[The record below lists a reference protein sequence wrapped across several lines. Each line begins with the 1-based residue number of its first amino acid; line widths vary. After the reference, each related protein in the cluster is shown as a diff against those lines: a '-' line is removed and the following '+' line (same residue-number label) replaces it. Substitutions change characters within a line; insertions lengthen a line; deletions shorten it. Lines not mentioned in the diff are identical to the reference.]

1 MVVQGRVAK
10 NMERPNLIQ
19 DLGKRP
25 LTREVLV
32 ALRTRALRR
41 RAWYQVLDRMERGLV
56 DLTILWVDKIRNNS
70 MTKVLLRILKKL
82 VQALE
87 QKMVQVLMV
96 GKRLAVNASR
106 IAVRWGNSQA
116 YVWRFDPGFWVALVN
131 MTGGR

>member
-32 ALRTRALRR
+32 ALRTRSLRR

-87 QKMVQVLMV
+87 QRTVQVLMV